1 MSLGASKLVTKGN
14 EAMGIT
20 TFMRPISMNGDIYCA
35 IFIAKTGAPMSLLD
49 DDSFDDYLDYHKAQ
63 GLRIK
68 RHRLC
73 NISIPLCEKL
83 LREFIIQRLYKKSVC
98 IVVDE
103 MTKYGTSFTN
113 FLLCCPLTKEGEIIP
128 GLFFWDSRVLDNGKA
143 ESIGEALADIADELL
158 NNGIEVNSYVS
169 DNCNTMKKSE
179 DYAVTK
185 NGRKLQRKS
194 CCSHV
199 PNNIFKEFLAIEPI
213 KSIWGNVYLLF
224 NVLFIAVHC

>member
-158 NNGIEVNSYVS
+158 NNGIEVNSY
-169 DNCNTMKKSE
+169 
-179 DYAVTK
+179 
-185 NGRKLQRKS
+185 GRKLQRKS
-194 CCSHV
+194 FCSHV
-199 PNNIFKEFLAIEPI
+199 LNNIFKEFLAIEPI